1 MVKEGMAE
9 RFVTVDR
16 MTPMLLPEDLRDW
29 VEEDDLVHFV
39 IEAVERMDLRGFRVN
54 VRGTG
59 DAQYPPSMMLS
70 LLIYCYANGIFSSRR
85 IEAAT
90 RRDVAVR
97 YLCANTHPDHDT
109 ICRFRRENFAAVADC
124 FLKVLELAREM
135 KLLKVGVVSVD
146 GTKIRANAS
155 KHRNVTYERAGE
167 LVELLRADVADL
179 LKRAEEADR
188 REEADP
194 GKLPEE
200 IGRRE
205 RLQAKLEEAQRRLEE
220 RAKERA
226 ERERADYERK
236 VKEREARKGSA
247 KGRHIH
253 PPEEKPGAEEQSN
266 LTDPESRLMRKS
278 RNEAFEQ
285 SYNAQAAVD
294 AEGSALV
301 LSARVS
307 VCANDA
313 GELEADVRAIPTEA
327 GRVRAV
333 LVDTGYA
340 NGEQVEALQAE
351 GIEVYCPMRAEAL
364 ECRRRYEFRPT
375 DRRREKP
382 VEYTAPWRRKMV
394 EKLASPE
401 GRRLYARRKQTVEPV
416 FGIIKS
422 VMGFRAFRLRGQ
434 AKVQGEWSLV
444 CLAYNFKRLWKLGG
458 ARKLGSLP
466 IGSLWSLSAGKT
478 VVALSWFL
486 GFPRQSLP
494 MPHRTVAA
502 SWQTLVLRPTGC

>member
-1 MVKEGMAE
+1 M
-9 RFVTVDR
+9 
-16 MTPMLLPEDLRDW
+16 
-29 VEEDDLVHFV
+29 
-39 IEAVERMDLRGFRVN
+39 
-54 VRGTG
+54 
-59 DAQYPPSMMLS
+59 
-70 LLIYCYANGIFSSRR
+70 
-85 IEAAT
+85 
-90 RRDVAVR
+90 
-97 YLCANTHPDHDT
+97 
-109 ICRFRRENFAAVADC
+109 
-124 FLKVLELAREM
+124 
-135 KLLKVGVVSVD
+135 
-146 GTKIRANAS
+146 
-155 KHRNVTYERAGE
+155 
-167 LVELLRADVADL
+167 
-179 LKRAEEADR
+179 
-188 REEADP
+188 
-194 GKLPEE
+194 
-200 IGRRE
+200 
-205 RLQAKLEEAQRRLEE
+205 
-220 RAKERA
+220 
-226 ERERADYERK
+226 
-236 VKEREARKGSA
+236 
-247 KGRHIH
+247 
-253 PPEEKPGAEEQSN
+253 
-266 LTDPESRLMRKS
+266 
-278 RNEAFEQ
+278 
-285 SYNAQAAVD
+285 D

-333 LVDTGYA
+333 LVDTGYT

-458 ARKLGSLP
+458 ARKPGSLP

-502 SWQTLVLRPTGC
+502 SRQTLVLRPTGC

>member
-1 MVKEGMAE
+1 MAE
-9 RFVTVDR
+9 RLLRADR
-16 MTPMLLPEDLRDW
+16 MTPMLLPEELRDW
-29 VEEDDLVHFV
+29 VAEDDLVYFV
-39 IEAVERMDLRGFRVN
+39 IETVERMDLREFRIN
-54 VRGTG
+54 VRGTE
-59 DAQYPPSMMLS
+59 DVQYPSSMMLS

-85 IEAAT
+85 NEAAT
-90 RRDVAVR
+90 WRDVAVR

-167 LVELLRADVADL
+167 LVELLRADVTDL
-179 LKRAEEADR
+179 LKKAEEADR
-188 REEADP
+188 RGEADP

-200 IGRRE
+200 IGRRQ
-205 RLQAKLEEAQRRLEE
+205 RLQEKLEEAQRRLEE

-236 VKEREARKGSA
+236 VEEREARKGSA
-247 KGRHIH
+247 KGRHIQ
-253 PPEEKPGAEEQSN
+253 PPEEKPGAEEHSN
-266 LTDPESRLMRKS
+266 LTDSESRLMRKS

-294 AEGSALV
+294 ADGSALV

-307 VCANDA
+307 VCANDT

-382 VEYTAPWRRKMV
+382 VAYTAPWRRKMI

-401 GRRLYARRKQTVEPV
+401 SRRLYARRKQTVEPV

-434 AKVQGEWSLV
+434 AKVQGEWSLA
-444 CLAYNFKRLWKLGG
+444 CLAYNSKRLW
-458 ARKLGSLP
+458 
-466 IGSLWSLSAGKT
+466 SLWEDAEPGQAKEGLPDLLASPRSPRSSTRWLQSRAPRFPASAENFSPSREGRSSSIA
-478 VVALSWFL
+478 VFS
-486 GFPRQSLP
+486 
-494 MPHRTVAA
+494 H
-502 SWQTLVLRPTGC
+502 

>member
-1 MVKEGMAE
+1 
-9 RFVTVDR
+9 
-16 MTPMLLPEDLRDW
+16 MLLPEDMRDW
-29 VEEDDLVHFV
+29 VREDDLVHFV
-39 IEAVERMDLRGFRVN
+39 IEAVEKMDLRGFRVN

-59 DAQYPPSMMLS
+59 DAQYPPAMMLS
-70 LLIYCYANGIFSSRR
+70 LLIYCYANGIFSSGR

-90 RRDVAVR
+90 WRDVAVR

-124 FLKVLELAREM
+124 FLKALALAREM

-155 KHRNVTYERAGE
+155 KHRNVTCKRAGE
-167 LVELLRADVADL
+167 LAELLRADVAEL
-179 LKRAEEADR
+179 LEKAEDADR
-188 REEADP
+188 RGEADP

-200 IGRRE
+200 IGRRQ
-205 RLQAKLEEAQRRLEE
+205 RLKAKLEGAQRRLEE

-236 VKEREARKGSA
+236 VEEREGRKGSA
-247 KGRHIH
+247 KGRHIQL
-253 PPEEKPGAEEQSN
+253 PEEKPGAEEQGN

-285 SYNAQAAVD
+285 SYNAQAAMD

-307 VCANDA
+307 VCASDS
-313 GELEADVRAIPTEA
+313 GELEGDVRAIPAEV

-333 LVDTGYA
+333 LADTGYA

-351 GIEVYCPMRAEAL
+351 GIEVYCAMRAEAL
-364 ECRRRYEFRPT
+364 ECRRRYEFRPA

-382 VEYTAPWRRKMV
+382 VAHTAPWRRKMT

-401 GRRLYARRKQTVEPV
+401 GRRLHARRKQTVEPV
-416 FGIIKS
+416 FGVIKS

-444 CLAYNFKRLWKLGG
+444 CLAYNFKRLWKLMG
-458 ARKLGSLP
+458 ARHPGSP
-466 IGSLWSLSAGKT
+466 MVGSPWSLCARPA
-478 VVALSWFL
+478 VALSWPL
-486 GFPRQSLP
+486 QIPRQSFP
-494 MPHRTVAA
+494 VPHRTAGA
-502 SWQTLVLRPTGC
+502 SWGVLALSLSTTGC